1 MDPPPSPTN
10 AQATPPPPCMSDKYR
25 WLNVPHMFK
34 HHARWPAAA
43 QTEDFLDVLDWGHT
57 PPHQSKI
64 AYKNNF
70 FCPLDARA
78 HYRGNTASAGCPGAC
93 AALPGSGP
101 PAQQQTRLCG
111 SGPEGRTAELTL
123 DAFLVLVF
131 GLSRENS
138 AAPWWPRREGAEQK
152 PGGGLCIQ
160 V

>member
-1 MDPPPSPTN
+1 
-10 AQATPPPPCMSDKYR
+10 
-25 WLNVPHMFK
+25 MFK

-101 PAQQQTRLCG
+101 PEQQQTHLCG

-138 AAPWWPRREGAEQK
+138 AAPWWPRREVAEQK